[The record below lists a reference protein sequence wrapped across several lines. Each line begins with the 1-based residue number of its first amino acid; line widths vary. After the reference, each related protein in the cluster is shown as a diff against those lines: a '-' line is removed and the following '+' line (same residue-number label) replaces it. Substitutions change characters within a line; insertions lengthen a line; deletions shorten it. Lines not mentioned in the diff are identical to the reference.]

1 MLVIIGKND
10 VPLYEVN
17 LKIIKKDINITH
29 HFALHSSLD
38 SLDEIVHQ
46 NNNMFLKRID
56 QSGEFNI
63 YGYVTATNIK
73 FLLLIDDKKE
83 DVI

>member
-10 VPLYEVN
+10 VPLYEGN

-38 SLDEIVHQ
+38 CLDEIVHQ

-73 FLLLIDDKKE
+73 LLLLIDDKKE
-83 DVI
+83 DAI

>member
-1 MLVIIGKND
+1 
-10 VPLYEVN
+10 
-17 LKIIKKDINITH
+17 
-29 HFALHSSLD
+29 
-38 SLDEIVHQ
+38 
-46 NNNMFLKRID
+46 MFLKRID

>member
-1 MLVIIGKND
+1 MLFFRIKKKLFSVLIIILLKNRKKMLVIIGKND

-38 SLDEIVHQ
+38 SLDEIVH
-46 NNNMFLKRID
+46 
-56 QSGEFNI
+56 
-63 YGYVTATNIK
+63 
-73 FLLLIDDKKE
+73 
-83 DVI
+83 